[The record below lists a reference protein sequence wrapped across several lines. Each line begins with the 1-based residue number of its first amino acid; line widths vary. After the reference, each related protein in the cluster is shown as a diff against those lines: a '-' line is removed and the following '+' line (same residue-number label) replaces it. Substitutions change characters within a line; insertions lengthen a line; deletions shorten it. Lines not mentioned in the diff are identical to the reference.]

1 VCQCLIRKKYE
12 KKKKERKR
20 KKTELG
26 QGAKLDLG
34 LLAGNRLNAG

>member
-1 VCQCLIRKKYE
+1 MKRKK
-12 KKKKERKR
+12 KKR

-34 LLAGNRLNAG
+34 LLAGSRLNAG